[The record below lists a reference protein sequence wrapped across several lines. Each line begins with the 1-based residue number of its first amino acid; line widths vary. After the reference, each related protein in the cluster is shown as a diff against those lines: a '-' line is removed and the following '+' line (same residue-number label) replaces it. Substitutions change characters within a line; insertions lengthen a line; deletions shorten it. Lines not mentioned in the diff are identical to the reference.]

1 MGYFPAETSNA
12 TCSGCAMCAL
22 MCPDVA
28 IKVYRERAVTVEAEK
43 PAKSVSSKK
52 DTGVSG

>member
-28 IKVYRERAVTVEAEK
+28 IKVYRERPTDDKAEK
-43 PAKSVSSKK
+43 STK
-52 DTGVSG
+52 